1 MDGKLSLHMRLLN
14 CASGKQNFP
23 GLAHA
28 VGTLLGAAAEGGA
41 FMSES
46 AEGAGVAS
54 LAAAASAGDSAG
66 FGAAAAEQ
74 AASKTTGIHE
84 RRVMR
89 RFLSRFGGH
98 STVTVLAKFLG

>member
-1 MDGKLSLHMRLLN
+1 MDGKLSLHMRLVN

-28 VGTLLGAAAEGGA
+28 VGTRIGAAAEGA
-41 FMSES
+41 FASAS
-46 AEGAGVAS
+46 AEGAGTAS
-54 LAAAASAGDSAG
+54 LAAAGAGHSAG
-66 FGAAAAEQ
+66 FGAGPPEQ
-74 AASKTTGIHE
+74 AASKTRGIHE